1 MAAVY
6 PESMCKAL
14 VKDVKRFL
22 DYRNTSQGY
31 YKCERC
37 AMGRA
42 ATADVEHNFLPGE
55 CRYGK
60 WPEGEDP
67 RERKRLEREQQQKD
81 DIFDSLRKEA
91 LKNEKVMQ
99 GRLAAH
105 PSLSFNSEQTAI
117 LKMCLIKLLSE
128 AVDFDVLEKRPRT
141 RTMST
146 GLKIPQLRNVFKEYL
161 DVQGAIW
168 LVCSLGAP
176 LHRSPSSLW
185 KLRL

>member
-1 MAAVY
+1 
-6 PESMCKAL
+6 
-14 VKDVKRFL
+14 
-22 DYRNTSQGY
+22 
-31 YKCERC
+31 
-37 AMGRA
+37 
-42 ATADVEHNFLPGE
+42 
-55 CRYGK
+55 
-60 WPEGEDP
+60 
-67 RERKRLEREQQQKD
+67 
-81 DIFDSLRKEA
+81 
-91 LKNEKVMQ
+91 MQ

-128 AVDFDVLEKRPRT
+128 AVDKFDVLEKRKAKDQNYVHWLEDP
-141 RTMST
+141 SAL
-146 GLKIPQLRNVFKEYL
+146 GWLRNVFKEYL

>member
-1 MAAVY
+1 MF
-6 PESMCKAL
+6 AL

-42 ATADVEHNFLPGE
+42 ATADMEHNFLPGE

-146 GLKIPQLRNVFKEYL
+146 GLKTLRPWGGFATSSRSTWMFKE
-161 DVQGAIW
+161 QW
-168 LVCSLGAP
+168 PVCSPGAL
-176 LHRSPSSLW
+176 LHQSPSSL
-185 KLRL
+185 LALHL

>member
-22 DYRNTSQGY
+22 DYRNASQGY

-42 ATADVEHNFLPGE
+42 ATADMEHNFLPGE

-91 LKNEKVMQ
+91 LKNEKDLQ
-99 GRLAAH
+99 PILHSA
-105 PSLSFNSEQTAI
+105 STA
-117 LKMCLIKLLSE
+117 SRQP
-128 AVDFDVLEKRPRT
+128 F
-141 RTMST
+141 
-146 GLKIPQLRNVFKEYL
+146 
-161 DVQGAIW
+161 
-168 LVCSLGAP
+168 
-176 LHRSPSSLW
+176 
-185 KLRL
+185 